1 MSVEN
6 ESPTQ
11 EFYCFSVMDL
21 LKIDID
27 NPNNNLNIAVNDKT
41 KEIVTKNMQQ
51 LLHLTII
58 DLLKMA
64 IHNPDNNMTIT
75 LTENTKELILKLLET
90 NQSIFS
96 DVVCNIFNI
105 IQDNKIDTKDIPNL
119 IQLLQKIYE
128 MAHNSKAIKLDKHQ
142 LALSC
147 GIIIKF
153 IIHMLVEEG
162 HIKISEER
170 KSDFFAEI
178 YNLVDTSV
186 SLIQLSK
193 SLKPPSFF
201 KRFFHKK

>member
-6 ESPTQ
+6 ESTTQ
-11 EFYCFSVMDL
+11 EVYCFSVIDL
-21 LKIDID
+21 LKIDVN
-27 NPNNNLNIAVNDKT
+27 NPNNNLNIANDKT
-41 KEIVTKNMQQ
+41 KEIVSKNMQQ

-75 LTENTKELILKLLET
+75 LSDNSKELILKLLET
-90 NQSIFS
+90 NQSVFS

-128 MAHNSKAIKLDKHQ
+128 VAHNTKAIKLDKSE

-153 IIHMLVEEG
+153 IINMLVEQG

-170 KSDFFAEI
+170 KSDFFVEI
-178 YNLVDTSV
+178 YNLIDTCV
-186 SLIQLSK
+186 SLIQLTK
-193 SLKPPSFF
+193 SLKPPSCL
-201 KRFFHKK
+201 KKLLHRK